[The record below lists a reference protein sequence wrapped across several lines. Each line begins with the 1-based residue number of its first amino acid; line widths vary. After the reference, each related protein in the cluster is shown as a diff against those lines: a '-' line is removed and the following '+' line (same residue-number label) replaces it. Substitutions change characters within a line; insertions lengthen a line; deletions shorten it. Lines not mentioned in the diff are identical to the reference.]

1 MSLNLHSRLRMY
13 SVLVATITL
22 PFLMLGQLS
31 IPMSGTSATID
42 FENSVTTVNNG
53 NFTATVDPAPM
64 PAEGG
69 LSSNAWNFT
78 GFGTS
83 SDLVRGTDTD
93 GGVTTGGIYAFVVG
107 VDTFLG
113 VQPAGSDFTPGT
125 IILSVT
131 NNTGQ
136 GIAEINLSY
145 ENWINNDQTR
155 ANSLNAEVSVDGS
168 TYIPLTTFTSP
179 EGPDTDGFIASAQS
193 GTTML
198 PSIVPVGATFFIRW
212 SGDDVSGSGSR
223 DEFGIDDIVV
233 TATQLVPPP
242 CMGDAG
248 PNQTINEGESA
259 IMNASAEEEGTWSSD
274 FGTFSSPNDPMA
286 SYTPG
291 PILNDTVVTLTWT
304 SSAIESGCTAT
315 DYTLEVTILAD
326 INADFS
332 YDPAMICPRDG
343 VGIPIFTPDAKS
355 GIFSYSVVSGGPYL
369 ELDPLTGVIEA
380 AESDEGE
387 YTITNTVTGCG
398 NLIIT
403 GVVDGDL
410 TGGLPKAVELYALT
424 DIADLSAYNIEVV
437 NNGAGIDQGIDLPK
451 RSLSAG
457 DYYYISS
464 RLTEFQDFFGF
475 APDLVDGE
483 INGNGNDAVVLKC
496 NGIVRDV
503 FGDPDMD
510 GSGEPWEYTNGWAY
524 RMDDQ
529 ESNSGSF
536 DAANW
541 EFSGPNGLMDEMTNA
556 NAANPMLVGS
566 FSNSAPPPNTDVSS
580 DFNVIIDFDANPGIT
595 LVCKGDVNISIDS
608 ETCFAE
614 VTYLMLLQNVD
625 PDGCYDY
632 DIEIENLEGNLI
644 SNAGTYKVSVV
655 SGYDGNSCWSTVN
668 VEEKVAPILTCPD
681 DATLDCAI
689 EPTPE
694 NVRLFGITED
704 MTAGLVDHNDY
715 DGEANAAAWG
725 VGVQECSEY
734 NLTFRDYR
742 IEGECDGDTI
752 IRTFTARDENG
763 LQSSCEQVIFLNPE
777 DLDNITLP
785 DDYDCLATNVDLCTD
800 RRYPYGTVDRVFPLN
815 CDGAG
820 TDWAVLSN
828 GNPSPKD
835 SFDIA
840 GNLVAPG
847 TGRIG
852 GINCGTIQAGY
863 TDIVVPI
870 CEEPGMECAQN
881 SPSFKVVRQWKI
893 LDWCTGAIIE
903 HNQIIKVMDTEP
915 PVIEELPDVTITTT
929 LWDCSAS
936 LELPMGESSDN
947 CSEDIRVAYSSTAG
961 SIVDGVL
968 YLEDNAK
975 TMVGG
980 DTVQVMVDYY
990 DCCGNTTSD
999 TFAVVVQDLIP
1010 PVVVADLHTTVAL
1023 SRFEEDGLAKIYAE
1037 TFDDGSFDNCGPL
1050 SYGVRRMDGVCSG
1063 FRGEDKEGEFF
1074 EFIHFC
1080 CKDIGEPVMVEF
1092 RVCDDA
1098 DMDGLA
1104 GGILGRIGPT
1114 EAEDVDFEND
1124 PDDNCNYAMIEVEV
1138 QDKLPPACSAPSDIT
1153 IDCIDFAALGDID
1166 RIRERDYDDIFGEAA
1181 GAAICDVDIEQELTS
1196 TEDCGLGE
1204 IVRTIKVTNEN
1215 NGISATCFQVIT
1227 VVVADSSENF
1237 LVCSDI
1243 NFPPNSV
1250 ERQTFDAAGYDN
1262 VWCETNPFNIGDPAD
1277 DGEDL
1282 PAIDVMDC
1290 EGVNITAPIIDIDNL
1305 CSEVGINLTLD
1316 TFDFGGSACKKIL
1329 AHWEVIDQCLF
1340 DENFFIDGEV
1350 DPYRP
1355 ENGYFE
1361 LYVEYDLFDTEGPVI
1376 ECGDGFNAECDGS
1389 LAGQLSASATDNCT
1403 EPEFFGWNW
1412 RLDVGADGTVEFEGE
1427 GNTIEPVDIG
1437 MESFP
1442 EGQHIVTWIVSD
1454 GCGNLSSMDCP
1465 LGFEVVDSKEPTPYC
1480 YDGLATALMEMGGV
1494 TLWAADF
1501 DAGSFDNCGEVFVTI
1516 VPESDVEGL
1525 SDAEAYA
1532 ASLNLVRNIETGKDE
1547 YGWTFGCEY
1556 IPNGVSNIIDVR
1568 LYATDE
1574 AGNFD
1579 YCTASLRLQ
1588 DNLGACEDDEDGSA
1602 TLGGNIATRDDQ
1614 MVSEV
1619 EVEAMAS
1626 NPEFPKYTST
1636 DAEGNYAFYNNK
1648 LGLDYEITPGKT
1660 GDYRN
1665 GVTTL
1670 DLVLVQKHILGLE
1683 ELSSMYQLIAAD
1695 VNNDRQIKASDLLQ
1709 LRKLILGVYPED
1721 KLPSNDSWRFMSKQD
1736 DPEDKTQPWPF
1747 EEVAN
1752 IQNLSSDM
1760 MSADFV
1766 AIKVGDVNGT
1776 VSVSEKST
1784 AQVRNA
1790 RAINL
1795 EIGEQRYAPGEE
1807 VKVAF
1812 TSADFKEVYGY
1823 QFTLAFGKDLDFVGF
1838 ESGSLELSEANFGWN
1853 RLSEGLISTSYDN
1866 VKGVSTMAEEV
1877 LFTMIFKAKEV
1888 GTTASSIQ
1896 INSRVT
1902 KAESYIGNGL
1912 EITDIQL
1919 RTNTDQKEAGF
1930 VLYQNEPNPF
1940 KQLTN
1945 ISFNLPEAGNASL
1958 RVYDVTGKT
1967 LYSQSGTYAKGLNTI
1982 QVKNLGSTGVM
1993 YYQIESG
2000 EYTATKKMIVIR

>member
-1 MSLNLHSRLRMY
+1 MNRKFTLKAFSLSLLTAF
-13 SVLVATITL
+13 LTI
-22 PFLMLGQLS
+22 FS
-31 IPMSGTSATID
+31 FS
-42 FENSVTTVNNG
+42 
-53 NFTATVDPAPM
+53 
-64 PAEGG
+64 
-69 LSSNAWNFT
+69 SSNAQCELICIGQLNASIDT
-78 GFGTS
+78 AGCAAVITVDMALNAIDDPTTCP
-83 SDLVRGTDTD
+83 DLAIEIVGQNDASIR
-93 GGVTTGGIYAFVVG
+93 VVG
-107 VDTFLG
+107 TYEYKV
-113 VQPAGSDFTPGT
+113 V
-125 IILSVT
+125 
-131 NNTGQ
+131 NT
-136 GIAEINLSY
+136 
-145 ENWINNDQTR
+145 
-155 ANSLNAEVSVDGS
+155 ANGNACWGEV
-168 TYIPLTTFTSP
+168 
-179 EGPDTDGFIASAQS
+179 
-193 GTTML
+193 
-198 PSIVPVGATFFIRW
+198 IVE
-212 SGDDVSGSGSR
+212 DK
-223 DEFGIDDIVV
+223 
-233 TATQLVPPP
+233 TA
-242 CMGDAG
+242 
-248 PNQTINEGESA
+248 
-259 IMNASAEEEGTWSSD
+259 
-274 FGTFSSPNDPMA
+274 
-286 SYTPG
+286 
-291 PILNDTVVTLTWT
+291 PIL
-304 SSAIESGCTAT
+304 E
-315 DYTLEVTILAD
+315 
-326 INADFS
+326 
-332 YDPAMICPRDG
+332 CPRDITISCADDDDPAN
-343 VGIPIFTPDAKS
+343 VARILKVQDA
-355 GIFSYSVVSGGPYL
+355 
-369 ELDPLTGVIEA
+369 
-380 AESDEGE
+380 
-387 YTITNTVTGCG
+387 
-398 NLIIT
+398 
-403 GVVDGDL
+403 
-410 TGGLPKAVELYALT
+410 
-424 DIADLSAYNIEVV
+424 
-437 NNGAGIDQGIDLPK
+437 
-451 RSLSAG
+451 
-457 DYYYISS
+457 
-464 RLTEFQDFFGF
+464 
-475 APDLVDGE
+475 AP
-483 INGNGNDAVVLKC
+483 GNGSEFAVLSLPY
-496 NGIVRDV
+496 NG
-503 FGDPDMD
+503 
-510 GSGEPWEYTNGWAY
+510 
-524 RMDDQ
+524 
-529 ESNSGSF
+529 
-536 DAANW
+536 
-541 EFSGPNGLMDEMTNA
+541 
-556 NAANPMLVGS
+556 
-566 FSNSAPPPNTDVSS
+566 
-580 DFNVIIDFDANPGIT
+580 
-595 LVCKGDVNISIDS
+595 
-608 ETCFAE
+608 
-614 VTYLMLLQNVD
+614 
-625 PDGCYDY
+625 
-632 DIEIENLEGNLI
+632 
-644 SNAGTYKVSVV
+644 
-655 SGYDGNSCWSTVN
+655 
-668 VEEKVAPILTCPD
+668 
-681 DATLDCAI
+681 
-689 EPTPE
+689 PE
-694 NVRLFGITED
+694 
-704 MTAGLVDHNDY
+704 
-715 DGEANAAAWG
+715 NAAAWC
-725 VGVQECSEY
+725 VGVVECSKY
-734 NLTFRDYR
+734 NLEFVDRFVN
-742 IEGECDGDTI
+742 GECDGDTI
-752 IRTFTARDENG
+752 YRTFRATDEFG
-763 LQSSCEQVIFLNPE
+763 
-777 DLDNITLP
+777 NITRCTQRIYLEPQDLEDISLP
-785 DDYDCLATNVDLCTD
+785 ADYDCVDGQTGIFRYDVDRELGESGRVTGYIETDGTIGSLLANNIVAFDLTLKAGNEVTTLIGPDFFTTGVLIEGDDFIADETNLYFNYRENSGSYVDFDGIDGYYTNENDLNVLFAAMSETVIVGNEQVTVERSGMAIIGNCGYETCDD
-800 RRYPYGTVDRVFPLN
+800 RIEPYGNVERLAPLN

-820 TDWAVLSN
+820 TDWAVLPN
-828 GNPSPKD
+828 GNPAPDDKITPEG
-835 SFDIA
+835 DII
-840 GNLVAPG
+840 PG
-847 TGRIG
+847 TGRVG

-903 HNQIIKVMDTEP
+903 HNQIIKVMDKEP

-936 LELPMGESSDN
+936 LELPVGESSDN

-975 TMVGG
+975 TMIGG

-1063 FRGEDKEGEFF
+1063 FRGEDKDGEFF

-1166 RIRERDYDDIFGEAA
+1166 RIREGDYDDIFGEAA

-1427 GNTIEPVDIG
+1427 GNTIEPEDIG

-1776 VSVSEKST
+1776 VSVSEKGT

-1795 EIGEQRYAPGEE
+1795 EIVEQRYAPGEE

-2000 EYTATKKMIVIR
+2000 EYTATKKMIVIE